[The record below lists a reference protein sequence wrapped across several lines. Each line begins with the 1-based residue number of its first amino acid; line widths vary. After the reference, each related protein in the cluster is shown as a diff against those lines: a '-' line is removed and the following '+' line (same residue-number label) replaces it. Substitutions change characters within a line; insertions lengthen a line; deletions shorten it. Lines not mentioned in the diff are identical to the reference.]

1 MVATV
6 LLTLGM
12 ALPWPSSWALWRG
25 LAGVAS
31 ALVFVYA
38 SGWCLA
44 RLSALGR
51 PSLAGI
57 IYVGPGLGIAAE
69 RVRGHCDGGA

>member
-1 MVATV
+1 M
-6 LLTLGM
+6 GQ
-12 ALPWPSSWALWRG
+12 
-25 LAGVAS
+25 S

-57 IYVGPGLGIAAE
+57 IYVGPGLGIAASGFAATAMVAHE
-69 RVRGHCDGGA
+69 LRATTGWALFALLGLALDRVGLAPP